1 MLLSPLVWD
10 VSTNDASSECSLELM
25 NTPLYSDATMSLQS
39 WLMRTSDRTNHL
51 WFFRSRWQTSQWNL
65 WWLEIALCLENSSY
79 SLDAFLVYITSIVN
93 RIHSRGII
101 LFKKASFLI
110 LQHQEKKNM
119 EIDVVDVRCGRAVLL
134 TKSLEL
140 KCIWQKQ
147 PFIGVLKKRYA
158 EICSNFTGEHS
169 EILKSHFGMSVLL

>member
-1 MLLSPLVWD
+1 MMLLSPLVWD

-25 NTPLYSDATMSLQS
+25 NTPLYSGATMSLQS

-119 EIDVVDVRCGRAVLL
+119 EIRCGRC
-134 TKSLEL
+134 KM
-140 KCIWQKQ
+140 W
-147 PFIGVLKKRYA
+147 
-158 EICSNFTGEHS
+158 
-169 EILKSHFGMSVLL
+169 